1 MKSYDLFASPNE
13 LMGSRNPSMAVMS
26 QKKKKRHSVSLNGS
40 HDTAYESEKE
50 KKLKV
55 DLIKAYRLIFIGNT
69 TVLEGPWKQRSS

>member
-1 MKSYDLFASPNE
+1 
-13 LMGSRNPSMAVMS
+13 MAVMS

>member
-1 MKSYDLFASPNE
+1 M
-13 LMGSRNPSMAVMS
+13 
-26 QKKKKRHSVSLNGS
+26 SLNGS